1 VALAAVALSSCGT
14 STPTA
19 KMSTALRPPVIT
31 ESFTHLACS
40 QNSTMGL
47 EGCAEV
53 RLLSA
58 DRRVNQEVRLL
69 FNLITVKSQTRKFV
83 TAENVWLISR
93 TADCQS
99 ETSIYQ
105 GGTLAPVEYGLCEVS
120 EDQARSAMLHSYFN
134 LLEQGTTPKPAWP

>member
-1 VALAAVALSSCGT
+1 
-14 STPTA
+14 
-19 KMSTALRPPVIT
+19 
-31 ESFTHLACS
+31 
-40 QNSTMGL
+40 MGL

-99 ETSIYQ
+99 ETGIYQ
-105 GGTLAPVEYGLCEVS
+105 GGTLAPVEYALCEVS

-134 LLEQGTTPKPAWP
+134 LLEQGNTPKPAWP